1 MNYMLVVL
9 PLIFCISM
17 ALCRFSGELDK
28 LKPIEFEDSEEHH
41 TEVHSSSKRSG
52 KEILGTATW
61 TFLHRFAGMYPANP
75 DEKYQECVRL
85 FLNTLPH
92 IYPCEECAVGMRA
105 FFDCHPPEVPFHF
118 RFHTDYC
125 FVYLFISIFLC
136 HGYIFTYVLTT
147 ILIFRLSLWKN
158 LGLGFVKY
166 IIWSMKSLGSPN
178 MIVPIGWTSGA
189 QRIAL
194 VVT

>member
-1 MNYMLVVL
+1 
-9 PLIFCISM
+9 M

-105 FFDCHPPEVPFHF
+105 FFDCHPPETESMEKFGAWLCEIHNLVNEKLGKPQYDCANWMDQWRPEDCTSCHLSD
-118 RFHTDYC
+118 TIAPLSED
-125 FVYLFISIFLC
+125 VYLTVAKKQKL
-136 HGYIFTYVLTT
+136 GDKVAP
-147 ILIFRLSLWKN
+147 LIEN
-158 LGLGFVKY
+158 
-166 IIWSMKSLGSPN
+166 MKH
-178 MIVPIGWTSGA
+178 A
-189 QRIAL
+189 D
-194 VVT
+194 